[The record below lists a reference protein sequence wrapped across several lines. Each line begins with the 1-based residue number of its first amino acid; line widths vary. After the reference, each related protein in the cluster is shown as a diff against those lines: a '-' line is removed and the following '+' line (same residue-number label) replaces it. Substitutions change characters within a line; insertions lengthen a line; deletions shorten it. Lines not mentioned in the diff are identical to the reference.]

1 MSRLNNTWKA
11 STEGV
16 STAKV
21 VEEHARW
28 TYDDEEHRHRHC
40 DDRAKPKRR
49 VEKVACQ
56 IHTILRCQRMQV
68 SKGTTARQY
77 IDDADSPPTKRK
89 CQERSASAHQTGKQ
103 LVSVPQWQR
112 ANNKAD
118 EPTLTKVPVAGSRG
132 PKDTSAKGTG
142 YKHSVSL
149 TNLGWA
155 PTLCGVGFTLTNQ
168 AREPKHDSCKYDQEA
183 GDALEHSLVQE
194 HR

>member
-1 MSRLNNTWKA
+1 MSNPHHTAL
-11 STEGV
+11 ST
-16 STAKV
+16 
-21 VEEHARW
+21 
-28 TYDDEEHRHRHC
+28 
-40 DDRAKPKRR
+40 RA
-49 VEKVACQ
+49 
-56 IHTILRCQRMQV
+56 IQV

-142 YKHSVSL
+142 YKHGVSL

-155 PTLCGVGFTLTNQ
+155 PTLCGVGFHTHKSSPRTQ
-168 AREPKHDSCKYDQEA
+168 ARQLQIRSGSRRCVGTFPGA
-183 GDALEHSLVQE
+183 GAQVRENS
-194 HR
+194 